1 MTSACVQKVLAV
13 GLSKLGSSCGDK
25 TRTPTGSFRIRS
37 DTPAPVCRSVM
48 SLAWPKMACSHH

>member
-13 GLSKLGSSCGDK
+13 GLSKSGSSCGDK

-37 DTPAPVCRSVM
+37 DTPLQSVDQ
-48 SLAWPKMACSHH
+48 